1 MAPLASIGCRP
12 PGLVQLAILS
22 GSPAGPEK
30 SASCSCTSSALKR
43 VRVMTKRYRSL
54 ATSSMGSGGAGGGG
68 MRSCGCGSPPQR
80 TTVAKH
86 GASVTG
92 RYELFL
98 GLVNRRN
105 CDLPPGTEFLDEK
118 LARKREGAEGN

>member
-22 GSPAGPEK
+22 GSILRK
-30 SASCSCTSSALKR
+30 
-43 VRVMTKRYRSL
+43 VMTKRYRSL

-80 TTVAKH
+80 TTAAKH

-92 RYELFL
+92 RDELF
-98 GLVNRRN
+98 LVNRRN
-105 CDLPPGTEFLDEK
+105 YDLPRSFLT
-118 LARKREGAEGN
+118 RS